1 MKNLIKLLFLIPFLS
16 IYLFANSDINIQKG
30 VLLIGEEQNQEFTIS
45 SKFHEQD
52 YLIQVYKPKA
62 EAPKDGYEVVYILD
76 GNATFPYASLK
87 AQGMDK
93 NSRANKTP
101 PLIVAIGYTSKE
113 LFDVKAR
120 SFDYTP
126 PYNGELK
133 FPENRGSSQ
142 FAQGGAD
149 KFYSFIQKQ
158 LKLVIE
164 ENYYI
169 NKQKQTLFGH
179 SYGGL
184 FTLYAFLN
192 HSEDFQNFV
201 AASPSIWWND
211 YAILKEL
218 KEKELDFKRDT
229 KLFLSVGE
237 VENKGK
243 NPSNIE
249 TFATILRN
257 SKNLEIFILNI
268 SGASHIEALYPALDQ
283 VFKLEDKK

>member
-16 IYLFANSDINIQKG
+16 IYLFANADINIQKG

-142 FAQGGAD
+142 FTQGGAD

-164 ENYYI
+164 ENYPI
-169 NKQKQTLFGH
+169 NTKKQTLFGH

-192 HSEDFQNFV
+192 HNEDFQNFI

-211 YAILKEL
+211 FFILNQL
-218 KEKELDFKRDT
+218 KNKNLEVKNPTRLY
-229 KLFLSVGE
+229 LSVGE
-237 VENKGK
+237 IENKGK
-243 NPSNIE
+243 NPSDIE
-249 TFATILRN
+249 TFSSYL
-257 SKNLEIFILNI
+257 KNTQNLKIKILNI
-268 SGASHIEALYPALDQ
+268 SNASHLEALFPALNEI
-283 VFKLEDKK
+283 FKLESIE

>member
-30 VLLIGEEQNQEFTIS
+30 ILLIGEEQNQEFTIS

-164 ENYYI
+164 ENYPI
-169 NKQKQTLFGH
+169 NTKKQTLFGH

-192 HSEDFQNFV
+192 HNEDFQNFI

-211 YAILKEL
+211 FFILNQL
-218 KEKELDFKRDT
+218 KNKNLEVKNPTRLY
-229 KLFLSVGE
+229 LSVGE
-237 VENKGK
+237 IENKGK
-243 NPSNIE
+243 NPSDIE
-249 TFATILRN
+249 TFSSYL
-257 SKNLEIFILNI
+257 KNTQNLKIKILNI
-268 SGASHIEALYPALDQ
+268 SNASHLEALFPALNEI
-283 VFKLEDKK
+283 FKLESIE

>member
-52 YLIQVYKPKA
+52 YLIQVYKPKS

-142 FAQGGAD
+142 FTQGGAD

-164 ENYYI
+164 ENYPI
-169 NKQKQTLFGH
+169 NTKKQTLFGH

-192 HSEDFQNFV
+192 HNEDFQNFI

-211 YAILKEL
+211 FFILNQL
-218 KEKELDFKRDT
+218 KNKNLEVKNPTRLY
-229 KLFLSVGE
+229 LSVGE
-237 VENKGK
+237 IENKGK
-243 NPSNIE
+243 NPSDI
-249 TFATILRN
+249 
-257 SKNLEIFILNI
+257 EIFSSYLKNTQNLKIKILNI
-268 SGASHIEALYPALDQ
+268 SNASHLEALFPALNEI
-283 VFKLEDKK
+283 FKLESIE

>member
-164 ENYYI
+164 ENYPI
-169 NKQKQTLFGH
+169 NTKKQTLFGH

-192 HSEDFQNFV
+192 HNEDFQNFI

-211 YAILKEL
+211 FFILNQL
-218 KEKELDFKRDT
+218 KNKNLEVKNPTRLY
-229 KLFLSVGE
+229 LSVGE
-237 VENKGK
+237 IENKGK
-243 NPSNIE
+243 NPSDIE
-249 TFATILRN
+249 TFSSYL
-257 SKNLEIFILNI
+257 KNTQNLKIKILNI
-268 SGASHIEALYPALDQ
+268 SNASHLEALFPALNEI
-283 VFKLEDKK
+283 FKLESIE

>member
-142 FAQGGAD
+142 FTQGGAD

-164 ENYYI
+164 ENYPI
-169 NKQKQTLFGH
+169 NTKKQTLFGH

-192 HSEDFQNFV
+192 HNEDFQNFI

-211 YAILKEL
+211 FFILNQL
-218 KEKELDFKRDT
+218 KNKNLEVKNPTRLY
-229 KLFLSVGE
+229 LSVG
-237 VENKGK
+237 
-243 NPSNIE
+243 
-249 TFATILRN
+249 
-257 SKNLEIFILNI
+257 
-268 SGASHIEALYPALDQ
+268 
-283 VFKLEDKK
+283 

>member
-93 NSRANKTP
+93 NSRVNKTP

-142 FAQGGAD
+142 FTQGGAD

-164 ENYYI
+164 ENYPI
-169 NKQKQTLFGH
+169 NTKKQTLFGH

-192 HSEDFQNFV
+192 HNEDFQNFI

-211 YAILKEL
+211 FFILNQL
-218 KEKELDFKRDT
+218 KNKNLEVKNPTRLY
-229 KLFLSVGE
+229 LSVGE
-237 VENKGK
+237 IENKGK
-243 NPSNIE
+243 NPSDIE
-249 TFATILRN
+249 TFSSYL
-257 SKNLEIFILNI
+257 KNTQNLKIKILNI
-268 SGASHIEALYPALDQ
+268 SNASHLEALFPALNEI
-283 VFKLEDKK
+283 FKLESIE

>member
-16 IYLFANSDINIQKG
+16 IYLFANADINIQKG

-113 LFDVKAR
+113 LFDVKSR

-142 FAQGGAD
+142 FTQGGAD

-164 ENYYI
+164 ENYPI
-169 NKQKQTLFGH
+169 NTKKQTLFGH

-192 HSEDFQNFV
+192 HNEDFQNFI

-211 YAILKEL
+211 FFILNQL
-218 KEKELDFKRDT
+218 KNKNLEVKNPTRLY
-229 KLFLSVGE
+229 LSVGE
-237 VENKGK
+237 IENKEK
-243 NPSNIE
+243 NPSDIE
-249 TFATILRN
+249 TFSSYL
-257 SKNLEIFILNI
+257 KNTQNLKIKILNI
-268 SGASHIEALYPALDQ
+268 SNASHLEALFPALNEI
-283 VFKLEDKK
+283 FKLESIE

>member
-45 SKFHEQD
+45 SKFHAQD

-101 PLIVAIGYTSKE
+101 PLIVAIGYTAKE

-142 FAQGGAD
+142 FTQGGAD

-164 ENYYI
+164 KNYHI

-211 YAILKEL
+211 FFILNQL
-218 KEKELDFKRDT
+218 KNKNLEVKNPTRLY
-229 KLFLSVGE
+229 LSVGE
-237 VENKGK
+237 IENKGK
-243 NPSNIE
+243 NPSDIE
-249 TFATILRN
+249 TFSSYL
-257 SKNLEIFILNI
+257 KNTQNLKIKILNI
-268 SGASHIEALYPALDQ
+268 SNASHLEALFPALNEI
-283 VFKLEDKK
+283 FKLESIE

>member
-16 IYLFANSDINIQKG
+16 IYLFANADINIQKG

-142 FAQGGAD
+142 FTQGGAD

-164 ENYYI
+164 ENYPI
-169 NKQKQTLFGH
+169 NTKKQTLFGH

-192 HSEDFQNFV
+192 HNEDFQNFI

-211 YAILKEL
+211 FFILNQL
-218 KEKELDFKRDT
+218 KNKNLEVKNPTRLY
-229 KLFLSVGE
+229 LSVGE
-237 VENKGK
+237 IENKEK
-243 NPSNIE
+243 NPSDIE
-249 TFATILRN
+249 TFSSYL
-257 SKNLEIFILNI
+257 KNTQNLKIKILNI
-268 SGASHIEALYPALDQ
+268 SNAFHLEALFPALNEI
-283 VFKLEDKK
+283 FKLESIE

>member
-45 SKFHEQD
+45 SKFHAQD

-101 PLIVAIGYTSKE
+101 PLIVAIGYASKE

-133 FPENRGSSQ
+133 FPENRRISQ

-164 ENYYI
+164 ENYHI

-201 AASPSIWWND
+201 SASPSIWWND

-218 KEKELDFKRDT
+218 KEKKLDFKRDT

>member
-16 IYLFANSDINIQKG
+16 IYLFANADINIQKG

-142 FAQGGAD
+142 FTQGGAD

-164 ENYYI
+164 ENYPI
-169 NKQKQTLFGH
+169 NTKKQTLFGH

-192 HSEDFQNFV
+192 HNEDFQNFI

-211 YAILKEL
+211 FFILNQL
-218 KEKELDFKRDT
+218 KNKNLEVKNTTRLY
-229 KLFLSVGE
+229 LSVGE
-237 VENKGK
+237 IENKEK
-243 NPSNIE
+243 NPSDIE
-249 TFATILRN
+249 TFSSYL
-257 SKNLEIFILNI
+257 KNTQNLKIKILNI
-268 SGASHIEALYPALDQ
+268 SNASHLEALFPALNEI
-283 VFKLEDKK
+283 FKLESIE

>member
-16 IYLFANSDINIQKG
+16 IYLFANADINIQKG

-62 EAPKDGYEVVYILD
+62 ESPKDGYEVVYILD

-133 FPENRGSSQ
+133 SPENRGSSQ
-142 FAQGGAD
+142 FTQGGAD

-164 ENYYI
+164 ENYPI
-169 NKQKQTLFGH
+169 NTKKQTLFGH

-192 HSEDFQNFV
+192 HNEDFQNFIV
-201 AASPSIWWND
+201 ASPSIWWND
-211 YAILKEL
+211 FFILNQL
-218 KEKELDFKRDT
+218 KNKNLEVKNPTRLY
-229 KLFLSVGE
+229 LSVGE
-237 VENKGK
+237 IENKGK
-243 NPSNIE
+243 NPSDIE
-249 TFATILRN
+249 TFSSYL
-257 SKNLEIFILNI
+257 KNTQNLKIKILNI
-268 SGASHIEALYPALDQ
+268 SNASHLEALFPALNEI
-283 VFKLEDKK
+283 FKLESIE

>member
-16 IYLFANSDINIQKG
+16 IYLFANADINIQKG

-142 FAQGGAD
+142 FTQGGAD

-164 ENYYI
+164 ENYPI
-169 NKQKQTLFGH
+169 NTKKQTLFGH

-192 HSEDFQNFV
+192 HNEDFQNFI

-211 YAILKEL
+211 FFILNQL
-218 KEKELDFKRDT
+218 KNKNLEVKNPTRLY
-229 KLFLSVGE
+229 LSVGE
-237 VENKGK
+237 IENKEK
-243 NPSNIE
+243 NPSDIE
-249 TFATILRN
+249 TFSSYL
-257 SKNLEIFILNI
+257 KNTQNLKIKILNI
-268 SGASHIEALYPALDQ
+268 SNASHLEALFPALNEI
-283 VFKLEDKK
+283 FKLESIE